1 MTLLPDAAWLDAML
15 DADRHDEALEQL
27 DTALAAAPDNARLYA
42 LRGDLRAG
50 AWHHREAAADWETA
64 LSLAPGL
71 DDIRLKL
78 ALLEITRP
86 YRLAADAD
94 DDTGPDADGDDA
106 WRDDEEDNTEPLQRM
121 LEAALATR
129 PLAAAEDPTAPE
141 ADEDWPGEDGDD
153 DDYFEFRN
161 EDTIRAQGLLRL
173 QALADEGR
181 LDRAGLLQAVAALTE
196 GVWLP
201 WHALDLLQ
209 RGLAAHPAS
218 ADLLG
223 ARAALWMGLAT
234 DTGDTGEDVPAG
246 YSADLTGNL
255 YHPISAA
262 TALNHC
268 ATLPEASWNAEL
280 YERRAQLHRLLGD
293 HAAAAEDFN
302 RAARYVESL
311 AAAGVA
317 DTDDDPAENARR
329 LREEAV
335 ISHGGDS
342 ALITARQQQMRET
355 LTRLAELRQSLSA
368 GEDREASASLDDARE
383 AAIDYIET
391 IAHDPLDDAD
401 YLDEVR
407 AQMPEVAEAV
417 LDTLEDAPYDFR
429 PVSEREL
436 AGLVGEETARIY
448 AAERDGFI
456 RLGFA
461 AIGWMELP
469 VLSRRLGQPAVLDV
483 LLSPDHTT
491 IGLCFVM
498 DGAPTREL
506 HSLATGGSLSHATVR
521 GRSAG
526 WAPSPFRQVHLPPE
540 TPLELV
546 LRLHEGAVRQHR
558 AQTGDPAV
566 TLQPSQLPGLL
577 EELRR
582 QRHDARVAQGFHD
595 AEIRGYSREHYRA
608 GGQALREALAARM
621 ASLRPR
627 TH

>member
-1 MTLLPDAAWLDAML
+1 MTHLPDAAWLDAML
-15 DADRHDEALEQL
+15 DADRHDEALEYL
-27 DTALAAAPDNARLYA
+27 DAALAAAPDNARLYA

-64 LSLAPGL
+64 LSLTPGL

-78 ALLEITRP
+78 ALLEITRA
-86 YRLAADAD
+86 YRLTADAD
-94 DDTGPDADGDDA
+94 DDTGPVD
-106 WRDDEEDNTEPLQRM
+106 RDDDDNVWKDEDDTESLQRM

-129 PLAAAEDPTAPE
+129 PLASGADDATEPE
-141 ADEDWPGEDGDD
+141 ADEAWPGEDEN

-181 LDRAGLLQAVAALTE
+181 LDEAGLLQAVAALTE
-196 GVWLP
+196 SIWLP
-201 WHALDLLQ
+201 WHALDLIQ
-209 RGLAAHPAS
+209 HGLAAHPAS
-218 ADLLG
+218 PDLLR
-223 ARAALWMGLAT
+223 AHAALWMGLAT

-268 ATLPEASWNAEL
+268 TTLPDASWNAEL

-293 HAAAAEDFN
+293 HAAAAADFS
-302 RAARYVESL
+302 RAAQHVESL
-311 AAAGVA
+311 AVAGVA

-335 ISHGGDS
+335 VSHGGDS
-342 ALITARQQQMRET
+342 ALITARQRQMRET
-355 LTRLAELRQSLSA
+355 LTRLAELRQSMPA
-368 GEDREASASLDDARE
+368 GDDREASLNDAHE

-391 IAHDPLDDAD
+391 IGHDPLDDAD

-407 AQMPEVAEAV
+407 TQMPEVAEAV
-417 LDTLEDAPYDFR
+417 LGTLEDVPYDFR

-436 AGLVGEETARIY
+436 AGLVGEEAARTY

-469 VLSRRLGQPAVLDV
+469 ALSRRRGQPAVLDV

-498 DGAPTREL
+498 DGVPTREV
-506 HSLATGGSLSHATVR
+506 HSLTTGGSLSHATVR

-546 LRLHEGAVRQHR
+546 LRLHEGAVRPPR
-558 AQTGDPAV
+558 VQTGDPVV

-608 GGQALREALAARM
+608 GGQVLREALAARM
-621 ASLRPR
+621 APLRPR